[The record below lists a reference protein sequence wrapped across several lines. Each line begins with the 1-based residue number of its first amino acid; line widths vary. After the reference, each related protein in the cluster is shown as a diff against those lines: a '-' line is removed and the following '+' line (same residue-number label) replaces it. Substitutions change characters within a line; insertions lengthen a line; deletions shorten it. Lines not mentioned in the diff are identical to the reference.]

1 MKKNCFI
8 FLFSFIYLSIL
19 AGCHIRPDE
28 YEEFQNISLSV
39 IGKQIAV
46 ETEKALKDKDNT
58 LDELI
63 KKLLAQ
69 MDANLAEEYW
79 LYDYKSRIYG
89 ETCLEL
95 YADNAEDM
103 HYLAILSS
111 GKETFIETERFY
123 TEIYFISEGNIHNL
137 YASWGVCCSTLD
149 EAKRALELQ
158 EEILERKFIYI
169 DTIESYEWPQP
180 KRRESYCGD
189 LEASEIYQ
197 NFDVL
202 VKERGGFDFPE
213 GTEVYLGLWNGYSEE
228 TRMMYKMTQSDGT
241 CRYYDAILG
250 LDGGRCGSINE
261 TTEDVYERFKMI
273 SVKMKGY
280 EKED

>member
-79 LYDYKSRIYG
+79 LYDYKSRRYG

-158 EEILERKFIYI
+158 EENPESPLKGRLRELAKFISKIGYIGAFLVVFSYLFSVIVIDNNFSGPKILE
-169 DTIESYEWPQP
+169 TI
-180 KRRESYCGD
+180 
-189 LEASEIYQ
+189 Q
-197 NFDVL
+197 NFRLLSGHILYALTLAVTII
-202 VKERGGFDFPE
+202 VVAVPE
-213 GTEVYLGLWNGYSEE
+213 GLPMMITLVLSSNMKRMLKNNVLG
-228 TRMMYKMTQSDGT
+228 
-241 CRYYDAILG
+241 IL
-250 LDGGRCGSINE
+250 R
-261 TTEDVYERFKMI
+261 
-273 SVKMKGY
+273 
-280 EKED
+280 